1 MSDKQTEKTIQLDT
15 PIMRGKTEITEIVLR
30 KPQSGALR
38 GTRLQAIMD
47 MDVNAMMTVIPRIS
61 SPALTAQEIAEMDPA
76 DLTAMSVEVVTF
88 LLKKS
93 VLARFTDS
101 LTVDDLVADIATIFH
116 WPPSVTDVMP
126 LTEVLEWRYKAIQRC
141 GANDE

>member
-1 MSDKQTEKTIQLDT
+1 MSDKANEKTVVLDT
-15 PIMRGKTEITEIVLR
+15 PIQRGNNSITEVVLR

-47 MDVNAMMTVIPRIS
+47 MDVSAMMTVIPRIS
-61 SPALTAQEIAEMDPA
+61 TPTLTPQEMAELDPA

-93 VLARFTDS
+93 VLAD
-101 LTVDDLVADIATIFH
+101 LPTV
-116 WPPSVTDVMP
+116 
-126 LTEVLEWRYKAIQRC
+126 
-141 GANDE
+141 

>member
-30 KPQSGALR
+30 KTAVRCAARYTPAGHYGYGCER
-38 GTRLQAIMD
+38 DDDRD
-47 MDVNAMMTVIPRIS
+47 PRIS

-88 LLKKS
+88 
-93 VLARFTDS
+93 VEEVGACRFTDS

-126 LTEVLEWRYKAIQRC
+126 LTEVLEWRV
-141 GANDE
+141 

>member
-61 SPALTAQEIAEMDPA
+61 RPALTAQEIAEMDPA

-93 VLARFTDS
+93 VLAGLPT
-101 LTVDDLVADIATIFH
+101 A
-116 WPPSVTDVMP
+116 
-126 LTEVLEWRYKAIQRC
+126 
-141 GANDE
+141 